1 MKKVNKRL
9 LKKATE
15 RLLKTAAEI
24 LVISAA
30 LLLFGEAG
38 FTARAAEQIRVVL
51 RNQQV
56 QVLCGEQELYASD
69 PDWTV
74 QDTLLADF
82 DRDGKKELAL
92 LVLKKGSFGKYR
104 PFWVEEDSDEL
115 SQHIFIY
122 RFTERDGRQD
132 VRPAWMSSA
141 LTMSVKSW
149 NFDHDR
155 YTLVITEPD
164 GTQSAWRW
172 EYFGLKEAPLP
183 ETDTDNG
190 ARLTVLAAGD
200 VIAHSQILQI
210 GKTQGGNYDF
220 LFREL
225 TDIVS
230 SADLAIVNQETPLV
244 LNGNISGRPPFGS
257 PPELAD
263 AYVHA
268 GIDVVTCATNH
279 MLDRG
284 LQGVLDTAEVL
295 DSAGLQYA
303 GIHGLQKAEDR
314 KLSDFVLKD
323 AAGFQIAVLNYTQM
337 TNGRPLPEEAP
348 RCVETLLDEK
358 AVRAQLRS
366 AREAAELVIV
376 CVHWGTEYS
385 ADEDD
390 FQKRWAG
397 VFLEEGV
404 DLVIG
409 THPHVLQP
417 AALYM
422 DMDGHVMPVFYSLG
436 NLVSAQDEPERILG
450 GLAGVSWER
459 CGSGENCE
467 SGEIR
472 LAGYELLPVVTH
484 QEGGDY
490 SARLLEDYTEELASR
505 HRLGI
510 TKKQLE
516 ELWENSQTRRTNPGN

>member
-1 MKKVNKRL
+1 MKRVTEKL

-30 LLLFGEAG
+30 LLLFGAAG
-38 FTARAAEQIRVVL
+38 LTVRAAEQIRVIL
-51 RNQQV
+51 QNQQV
-56 QVLCGEQELYASD
+56 QVLCGDQELYVSD

-132 VRPAWMSSA
+132 LRPAWMSSA

-155 YTLVITEPD
+155 HTLVITEPD
-164 GTQSAWRW
+164 GTRSAWRW

-183 ETDTDNG
+183 DAEADQG
-190 ARLTVLAAGD
+190 AEDAQEAQSDGSNRLTVLAAGD

-210 GKTQGGNYDF
+210 GKKQGGNYDF
-220 LFREL
+220 LFRGL
-225 TDIVS
+225 ADIVD

-263 AYVHA
+263 AYAHA
-268 GIDVVTCATNH
+268 GFDVVTCATNH

-295 DSAGLQYA
+295 DRAGLQYA
-303 GIHGLQKAEDR
+303 GIHDLQKPEDR
-314 KLSDFVLKD
+314 TPSDYVLTE
-323 AAGFQIAVLNYTQM
+323 AAGFRTALLNYTQM
-337 TNGRPLPEEAP
+337 TNGQPLPEEAP
-348 RCVETLLDEK
+348 RCVETLSDEK
-358 AVRAQLRS
+358 TVREQLRS

-390 FQKRWAG
+390 FQKHWAG
-397 VFLEEGV
+397 IFLEEGV

-422 DMDGHVMPVFYSLG
+422 DMNGHVMPVFYSLG
-436 NLVSAQDEPERILG
+436 NLVSAQDAPERILG
-450 GLAGVSWER
+450 GLAGVTWER
-459 CGSGENCE
+459 DEN
-467 SGEIR
+467 GAPL
-472 LAGYELLPVVTH
+472 LAGYELLPVITH
-484 QEGGDY
+484 QESGDY
-490 SARLLEDYTEELASR
+490 SARLPEDYTEELAAR

-516 ELWENSQTRRTNPGN
+516 ELWEKSQM

>member
-1 MKKVNKRL
+1 MELLMKRVTEKL

-24 LVISAA
+24 LAISAA
-30 LLLFGEAG
+30 LLLFGAAG
-38 FTARAAEQIRVVL
+38 LTVRAAEQIRVIL
-51 RNQQV
+51 QNQQV
-56 QVLCGEQELYASD
+56 QVLCGDQELYVSD

-132 VRPAWMSSA
+132 LRPAWMSSA

-155 YTLVITEPD
+155 HTLVITEPD
-164 GTQSAWRW
+164 GTRSAWRW

-183 ETDTDNG
+183 DAQQTDTG

-210 GKTQGGNYDF
+210 GKKQGGNYDF
-220 LFREL
+220 LFRGL
-225 TDIVS
+225 TDIVD

-263 AYVHA
+263 AYAHA
-268 GIDVVTCATNH
+268 GFDVVTCATNH

-295 DSAGLQYA
+295 DRAGLQYA
-303 GIHGLQKAEDR
+303 GIHDLQKPEDR
-314 KLSDFVLKD
+314 TPSDYVLTE
-323 AAGFQIAVLNYTQM
+323 AAGFRTALLNYTQM
-337 TNGRPLPEEAP
+337 TNGQPLPEEAP
-348 RCVETLLDEK
+348 RCVETLSDEK
-358 AVRAQLRS
+358 TVREQLRS

-390 FQKRWAG
+390 FQKHWAG
-397 VFLEEGV
+397 IFLEEGV

-422 DMDGHVMPVFYSLG
+422 DMNGHVMPVFYSLG

-450 GLAGVSWER
+450 GLAEVSWER
-459 CGSGENCE
+459 SEDGMPELS
-467 SGEIR
+467 
-472 LAGYELLPVVTH
+472 GYELLPVITH
-484 QEGGDY
+484 QEPGDY
-490 SARLLEDYTEELASR
+490 SAMLLDDYTEELAAR

-516 ELWENSQTRRTNPGN
+516 ELWEKSQMRWTNPGN